1 MFVRRPLL
9 STAGLAGAALALSL
23 SLSAC
28 GSQPATEAGASSGS
42 PATPSGPVV
51 ASPAPGSP
59 SGSPSSAPASPSPT
73 ASASAAGASCNPG
86 FVRPGYKL
94 IHAVSGVLQP
104 EEQLRASAAALDCGP
119 KGATFSASG
128 PAVRYSMTTEVSAEL
143 LVPGRTGGTTV
154 PISRLIDH
162 VNDCTQVGAVAE
174 PFSCHGNYFLIK
186 VDSGGQI
193 VEISEAG

>member
-1 MFVRRPLL
+1 MFVRRPALR
-9 STAGLAGAALALSL
+9 TAGLAGAALALSL
-23 SLSAC
+23 SVAAC
-28 GSQPATEAGASSGS
+28 GSQPATEAGASSGA
-42 PATPSGPVV
+42 PATPSGSIV
-51 ASPAPGSP
+51 ASPSPGSS
-59 SGSPSSAPASPSPT
+59 SGSSSSPSAGPSPT
-73 ASASAAGASCNPG
+73 ASASAAASCNPG

-104 EEQLRASAAALDCGP
+104 EEQLRASAAALGCGP

-128 PAVRYSMTTEVSAEL
+128 PAVRYSVTTEVSAEL
-143 LVPGRTGGTTV
+143 LGPGRTGSTTV
-154 PISRLIDH
+154 PISRLIEH